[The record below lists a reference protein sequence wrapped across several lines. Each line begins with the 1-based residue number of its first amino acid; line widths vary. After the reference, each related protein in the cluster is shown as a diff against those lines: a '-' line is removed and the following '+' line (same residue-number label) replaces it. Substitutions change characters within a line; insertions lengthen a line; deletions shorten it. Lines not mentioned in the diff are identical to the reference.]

1 LGLGLIFCFGVVLM
15 LNYDR
20 LSKRPLIFRSFSGL
34 EVAEFD
40 ALYAEIEGGY
50 PAFEQKRL
58 YRVDRKRGVGA
69 GHPFKLPLNTRLL
82 MLLMYYRLYVT
93 SLLAF
98 LFGLGQTNVLKDIR
112 MLEPLVGEV
121 LPLPKKLNHKV
132 RRLRTIDE
140 VEAVF
145 PGFNFLDA
153 TEQEIPRPES
163 KLKRKTHYS
172 GKKKRHTV
180 KTQMTVNRDGLI
192 AHKARHARGG
202 KHDYAVFKWHHPRLP
217 DNVRLGLDLG
227 YDGIQNDYP
236 EFKVEVPFKR
246 RSPGR
251 GKRGF
256 KAKEL
261 TSEQKTFNQKLSKER
276 VIVEHTIS
284 RLKKFR
290 IMAHKFRNRLKHYD
304 TMTNIVCGLVNFR
317 ITGTIAI

>member
-1 LGLGLIFCFGVVLM
+1 M
-15 LNYDR
+15 LNYTK
-20 LSKRPLIFRSFSGL
+20 LSGRPPIFRSFSGL
-34 EVAEFD
+34 EVPEFD
-40 ALYAEIEGGY
+40 ALYAKIEEAY

-58 YRVDRKRGVGA
+58 YRVDRKRRVGA
-69 GHPFKLPLNTRLL
+69 GHPFKLPLNDRLL

-93 SLLAF
+93 STLLAF
-98 LFGLGQTNVLKDIR
+98 LFDLGQTNVLKDIR
-112 MLEPLVGEV
+112 MLEPLVSEV
-121 LPLPKKLNHKV
+121 LPLPKKLHQKV

-145 PGFNFLDA
+145 PGFKAFLDA
-153 TEQEIPRPES
+153 TEQEIPRPKS
-163 KLKRKTHYS
+163 KRKRKTHYS

-180 KTQMTVNRDGLI
+180 KTQITVNKDGLI

-202 KHDYAVFKWHHPRLP
+202 RHDYAVFKRYHPRLP
-217 DNVRLGLDLG
+217 DNVHLGLDLG
-227 YDGIQNDYP
+227 YDGIQNEYP
-236 EFKVEVPFKR
+236 KFKVEVPFKR

-276 VIVEHTIS
+276 VVVEHTIS

-290 IMAHKFRNRLKHYD
+290 VMAHKFRNRLKHYD
-304 TMTNIVCGLVNFR
+304 TMTDIVCGLVNFR
-317 ITGTIAI
+317 IAGTIAI